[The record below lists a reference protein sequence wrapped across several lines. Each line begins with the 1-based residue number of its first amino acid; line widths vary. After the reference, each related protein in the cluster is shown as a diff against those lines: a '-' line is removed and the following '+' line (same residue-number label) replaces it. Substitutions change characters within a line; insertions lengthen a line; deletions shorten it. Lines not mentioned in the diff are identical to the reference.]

1 MREFVS
7 NLPDGLYTQVT
18 GTESFSAG
26 YRQLICFA
34 RVVLRDSKVIIMDE
48 VLIDKTTIIIVL
60 KANSARLL
68 PRSIRRPTLSSN
80 PSCTLTSRTKRS
92 WVRLSSFTDIPDEI
106 SCCVLTNSV
115 RTAITH
121 RLNALGSFNKVLVLG
136 STPAG
141 SGQILEVGDPSKLSK
156 DITSHLSSFIDA
168 TGPTEAAVLRAQIE
182 ALSNPNAVPRTNP
195 MVTARKEPDQ
205 ESSEVSPTVSLKLN
219 PSASK
224 SREEL
229 SSVDS
234 QASQSFADSR
244 SASDADETTSIIS
257 EHYDDI

>member
-1 MREFVS
+1 
-7 NLPDGLYTQVT
+7 
-18 GTESFSAG
+18 
-26 YRQLICFA
+26 
-34 RVVLRDSKVIIMDE
+34 
-48 VLIDKTTIIIVL
+48 
-60 KANSARLL
+60 
-68 PRSIRRPTLSSN
+68 
-80 PSCTLTSRTKRS
+80 
-92 WVRLSSFTDIPDEI
+92 
-106 SCCVLTNSV
+106 
-115 RTAITH
+115 
-121 RLNALGSFNKVLVLG
+121 LGSFNKVLVLG

-234 QASQSFADSR
+234 QASQSLSDSR